1 MELRISRGGHAM
13 PIYSYTCK
21 ECKKSFTRQMTIT
34 EYGKARVACPKC
46 NSKKV
51 EQKVAAFF
59 AVSAKKS

>member
-1 MELRISRGGHAM
+1 MAVKISRGGHSM
-13 PIYSYTCK
+13 PIYSYTCR
-21 ECKKSFTRQMTIT
+21 ECKKSFTQQMTIT
-34 EYGKARVACPKC
+34 EYEKGRAVCPKC

>member
-1 MELRISRGGHAM
+1 M

-21 ECKKSFTRQMTIT
+21 ECRKPFTQQMTVT
-34 EYGKARVACPKC
+34 EYEKRRVVCPKC
-46 NSKKV
+46 NSRKV